1 MEYFASSSHSVSSQ
15 RILYTPSEFART
27 SLLYLQETGSLHA
40 LAAHTSHR
48 EHLASYLFF
57 SVTSGSGEL
66 NYNGKTYAL
75 HSGDCVFIDCRKPY
89 SHATSADL
97 WTLQW
102 CHFYGHTMPDI
113 YKKYQERGGQPVFH
127 PKEMEELVEVM
138 TDLYSAAGSDSYVRD
153 MKINEI
159 LNRLLWIL
167 MKNSWHSEQGRAA
180 HARKRMS
187 MEKVKSYLDENYKEH
202 ITLELLSQKFYI
214 NKYYLTKIFKET
226 YGVTIISY
234 LETRRITQAKNLL
247 RFTDMTVDEISAA
260 IGMNDANYLA
270 RRFRKIEGMSP
281 GEYRKKW

>member
-1 MEYFASSSHSVSSQ
+1 
-15 RILYTPSEFART
+15 
-27 SLLYLQETGSLHA
+27 
-40 LAAHTSHR
+40 
-48 EHLASYLFF
+48 
-57 SVTSGSGEL
+57 
-66 NYNGKTYAL
+66 
-75 HSGDCVFIDCRKPY
+75 
-89 SHATSADL
+89 
-97 WTLQW
+97 
-102 CHFYGHTMPDI
+102 
-113 YKKYQERGGQPVFH
+113 
-127 PKEMEELVEVM
+127 MEELVEVM
-138 TDLYSAAGSDSYVRD
+138 TDLYSAAESDSYVRD

-167 MKNSWHSEQGRAA
+167 MKNSWHPEQGRVA

-202 ITLELLSQKFYI
+202 VTLELLSQKFYI

>member
-1 MEYFASSSHSVSSQ
+1 MDSDE
-15 RILYTPSEFART
+15 EF
-27 SLLYLQETGSLHA
+27 
-40 LAAHTSHR
+40 
-48 EHLASYLFF
+48 LASR
-57 SVTSGSGEL
+57 T
-66 NYNGKTYAL
+66 
-75 HSGDCVFIDCRKPY
+75 
-89 SHATSADL
+89 
-97 WTLQW
+97 
-102 CHFYGHTMPDI
+102 
-113 YKKYQERGGQPVFH
+113 
-127 PKEMEELVEVM
+127 
-138 TDLYSAAGSDSYVRD
+138 
-153 MKINEI
+153 
-159 LNRLLWIL
+159 
-167 MKNSWHSEQGRAA
+167 GRAA

-281 GEYRKKW
+281 GEYRKNGKTENRKLFSADRAENGLRFFITI

>member
-1 MEYFASSSHSVSSQ
+1 M
-15 RILYTPSEFART
+15 
-27 SLLYLQETGSLHA
+27 
-40 LAAHTSHR
+40 
-48 EHLASYLFF
+48 
-57 SVTSGSGEL
+57 
-66 NYNGKTYAL
+66 
-75 HSGDCVFIDCRKPY
+75 
-89 SHATSADL
+89 
-97 WTLQW
+97 
-102 CHFYGHTMPDI
+102 
-113 YKKYQERGGQPVFH
+113 
-127 PKEMEELVEVM
+127 
-138 TDLYSAAGSDSYVRD
+138 RD

-167 MKNSWHSEQGRAA
+167 MKNSWHPEQGRAA